1 MWSIS
6 FTCNLRCNNRSIVD
20 VSPDGACHFLSNHVG
35 QNSHLAAYHRN
46 HVGQNS
52 HLAAQLEHNN
62 TVHTITVRHIPQ
74 FTNRIYGKHN
84 SRPLYRVTLTFR
96 SYGALIESE
105 RGLSLCTVLKIRHL
119 FNNLV

>member
-35 QNSHLAAYHRN
+35 QNSHLAAY
-46 HVGQNS
+46 
-52 HLAAQLEHNN
+52 LEHNN